1 MAKGSSKKNWL
12 ARQQKDPYVKQA
24 QQSHYRSRAV
34 YKLIEI
40 DDKDHLFKQGQTIID
55 LGAAPGSWSQY
66 VSEKIGNRGQ
76 LIAIDILPMQP
87 VDNTLFI
94 EGDFTEQSVY
104 EQCLQAMENTRADL
118 VISDM
123 APNLSGIRAADQA
136 RSLYLAELSFDLAKS
151 VLKQGGDMLDDFIE
165 RVAFGLNLVFSNGK
179 GWPRNCYLV
188 FGGAGDEQAFRAF
201 YRDRQIRTQVWYAA
215 APYQGSTA
223 VNISRNSA
231 IRAGLSQKLNTQ
243 ECKKWLQLF

>member
-1 MAKGSSKKNWL
+1 MAKGSSKNNWL

-40 DDKDHLFKQGQTIID
+40 DDRDHLFKQGQMVID

-66 VSEKIGNRGQ
+66 VSEKIGSKGR
-76 LIAIDILPMQP
+76 LIAIDILPMEP
-87 VDNTLFI
+87 VNNTLFI

-104 EQCLQAMENTRADL
+104 DKCLQAMNNAKADL

-123 APNLSGIRAADQA
+123 APNLSGIRAADQV

-151 VLKQGGDMLDDFIE
+151 VLKAGGDMLVKIFEGEGTDKYRHDLKEYFEKIVVRKPKASRDDSRE
-165 RVAFGLNLVFSNGK
+165 SYVLAK
-179 GWPRNCYLV
+179 T
-188 FGGAGDEQAFRAF
+188 FR
-201 YRDRQIRTQVWYAA
+201 
-215 APYQGSTA
+215 
-223 VNISRNSA
+223 
-231 IRAGLSQKLNTQ
+231 L
-243 ECKKWLQLF
+243 